1 MGHDGGGGANYGDLC
16 DGWVCCEGV
25 SWLWWCRW
33 WVGLMGMVLVVSCDT
48 RRWLIVVW
56 VGKFWLILWVLWF
69 VVMFG
74 DVVVVVRWV

>member
-1 MGHDGGGGANYGDLC
+1 
-16 DGWVCCEGV
+16 
-25 SWLWWCRW
+25 
-33 WVGLMGMVLVVSCDT
+33 MGMVLVVSCDT

-74 DVVVVVRWV
+74 DVVVVVRWVWYRVFGWFSVVCRVNGVGSWCFTESMGCG

>member
-1 MGHDGGGGANYGDLC
+1 
-16 DGWVCCEGV
+16 
-25 SWLWWCRW
+25 
-33 WVGLMGMVLVVSCDT
+33 MGMVLVVSCDT
-48 RRWLIVVW
+48 QWWLIVVW

>member
-1 MGHDGGGGANYGDLC
+1 
-16 DGWVCCEGV
+16 
-25 SWLWWCRW
+25 
-33 WVGLMGMVLVVSCDT
+33 MGMVLVVSCDT